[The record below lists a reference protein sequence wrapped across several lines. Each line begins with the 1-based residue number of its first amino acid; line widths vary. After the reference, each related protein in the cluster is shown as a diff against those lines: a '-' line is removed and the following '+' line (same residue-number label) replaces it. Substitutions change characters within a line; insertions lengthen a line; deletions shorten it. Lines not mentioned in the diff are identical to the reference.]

1 MWASYP
7 YMFALLLTLS
17 LGGDLEEDKYGVK
30 YASTCEVCKVW
41 IVALFYF
48 VLALKLA

>member
-41 IVALFYF
+41 IVFFYF